1 MYSSLYIESVMGF
14 KNKNNSFLVSS
25 LLKNSKQDSFK
36 FFINYLMQL
45 KKYKLLNDRAIA
57 L

>member
-1 MYSSLYIESVMGF
+1 MYSSLYIESVIGF